1 MEYIDWIISS
11 VIFLAVITFII
22 ITLPQTLD
30 IENKYAQEIT
40 ANTVSYEITNS
51 IEKYEINVNNSDQ
64 ETYPFRSKL
73 ILENI
78 TSNNPTLLDNEHVYG
93 TVNKNTDIY
102 FNLEDIEINPL
113 GTKIIE
119 ESFLNADLIILI
131 LILET
136 LQLMSTTQFI

>member
-51 IEKYEINVNNSDQ
+51 IEKYEINVNNSDR
-64 ETYPFRSKL
+64 ETHPFRSKL

-78 TSNNPTLLDNEHVYG
+78 TSNNPTLLD
-93 TVNKNTDIY
+93 
-102 FNLEDIEINPL
+102 
-113 GTKIIE
+113 
-119 ESFLNADLIILI
+119 
-131 LILET
+131 
-136 LQLMSTTQFI
+136 